1 MARPQKTDQQLL
13 VSVLERYFAEVVFGD
28 PSVIRFTDLEK
39 YAASQGIS
47 AKEYEFRR
55 NKAVRARMAELQ
67 ACAGQEDQDIGTLAY
82 KSLDIEGMIRNC
94 RDLTD
99 LKKKMNEVDSY
110 WKSIYDR
117 CVALSKDSRAA
128 LVQKADFEKRLA
140 EMQKETDHLNAL
152 YENSEK
158 ENNGL
163 RRENAYLRRMLE
175 KYLYPDLA
183 RHLMKEEH
191 LPVDGPRY
199 VTKEALTEMVEGK
212 QPLDIEKRI
221 TDRSEHAKR
230 ALEARDSVYTRGYDK
245 RAAKTEGL
253 GRDIGDKLRYSYGDD
268 HAQMHKRGQEQ
279 KESTGITSG
288 DLKFDSKAVV
298 NGIIMSEIL
307 GKPKSKQKSNRKHG

>member
-110 WKSIYDR
+110 
-117 CVALSKDSRAA
+117 CRAA

-212 QPLDIEKRI
+212 QPLPFGGFQAEK
-221 TDRSEHAKR
+221 E
-230 ALEARDSVYTRGYDK
+230 
-245 RAAKTEGL
+245 
-253 GRDIGDKLRYSYGDD
+253 
-268 HAQMHKRGQEQ
+268 
-279 KESTGITSG
+279 
-288 DLKFDSKAVV
+288 
-298 NGIIMSEIL
+298 
-307 GKPKSKQKSNRKHG
+307 KPKTPAELLLDEMRRQAEK

>member
-55 NKAVRARMAELQ
+55 NRAVRARMAELQ

-99 LKKKMNEVDSY
+99 LKKKMNEVDAY

-199 VTKEALTEMVEGK
+199 VTKEALTEMIEGK
-212 QPLDIEKRI
+212 QPLPFGGFQAEK
-221 TDRSEHAKR
+221 E
-230 ALEARDSVYTRGYDK
+230 
-245 RAAKTEGL
+245 
-253 GRDIGDKLRYSYGDD
+253 
-268 HAQMHKRGQEQ
+268 
-279 KESTGITSG
+279 
-288 DLKFDSKAVV
+288 
-298 NGIIMSEIL
+298 
-307 GKPKSKQKSNRKHG
+307 KPKTPAELLLDEMRRQAEK

>member
-117 CVALSKDSRAA
+117 CVALSEDSRAA

-158 ENNGL
+158 ENNGF

-183 RHLMKEEH
+183 RHLMN
-191 LPVDGPRY
+191 
-199 VTKEALTEMVEGK
+199 
-212 QPLDIEKRI
+212 II
-221 TDRSEHAKR
+221 
-230 ALEARDSVYTRGYDK
+230 VY
-245 RAAKTEGL
+245 
-253 GRDIGDKLRYSYGDD
+253 S
-268 HAQMHKRGQEQ
+268 
-279 KESTGITSG
+279 
-288 DLKFDSKAVV
+288 KFIFIRKF
-298 NGIIMSEIL
+298 IINSI
-307 GKPKSKQKSNRKHG
+307 S

>member
-152 YENSEK
+152 YENSE
-158 ENNGL
+158 N
-163 RRENAYLRRMLE
+163 
-175 KYLYPDLA
+175 
-183 RHLMKEEH
+183 

-212 QPLDIEKRI
+212 QPLPFGGFQAEK
-221 TDRSEHAKR
+221 E
-230 ALEARDSVYTRGYDK
+230 
-245 RAAKTEGL
+245 
-253 GRDIGDKLRYSYGDD
+253 
-268 HAQMHKRGQEQ
+268 
-279 KESTGITSG
+279 
-288 DLKFDSKAVV
+288 
-298 NGIIMSEIL
+298 
-307 GKPKSKQKSNRKHG
+307 KPKTPAELLLDEMRRQAEK